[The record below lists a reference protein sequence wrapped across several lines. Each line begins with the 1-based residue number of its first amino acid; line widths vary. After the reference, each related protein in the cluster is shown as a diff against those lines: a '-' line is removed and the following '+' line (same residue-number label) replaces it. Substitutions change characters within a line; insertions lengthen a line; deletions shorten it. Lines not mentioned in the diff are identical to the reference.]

1 MPGKKGVKLMPRL
14 SKSGKWNSVKE
25 LVFSLL
31 EKNPNIRK
39 QEVDK
44 EVEKEYPTASFLKH
58 GEKRGHFAWYKHRFM
73 RMKLEESEFNIKEPS
88 REVKIDES
96 VEDNDAPI
104 VPPKTPKA
112 KAAKIEPT
120 AKSTTKGKTAI
131 KRKASPIK
139 TK

>member
-39 QEVDK
+39 QDVDK
-44 EVEKEYPTASFLKH
+44 EVAKEYPTANFLKH

-73 RMKLEESEFNIKEPS
+73 RMKLDEASFNIKEPV
-88 REVKIDES
+88 REIKSLESTFANCDIKEGEEIESPLKKPTTKKAVNEKVVK
-96 VEDNDAPI
+96 
-104 VPPKTPKA
+104 PKPKA
-112 KAAKIEPT
+112 KK
-120 AKSTTKGKTAI
+120 
-131 KRKASPIK
+131 
-139 TK
+139 

>member
-39 QEVDK
+39 QDVDK
-44 EVEKEYPTASFLKH
+44 EVAKEYPTANFLKH

-73 RMKLEESEFNIKEPS
+73 RMKLDEASFNIKEPV
-88 REVKIDES
+88 REIKSLESAFEDCDIKEGEEIKAPLKKPTTKKAVNAKVVKT
-96 VEDNDAPI
+96 
-104 VPPKTPKA
+104 KPKA
-112 KAAKIEPT
+112 KK
-120 AKSTTKGKTAI
+120 
-131 KRKASPIK
+131 
-139 TK
+139 